1 PRNFPRRRAVAIQPP
16 GITQAAR
23 SASNGCAQA
32 QGGSRMKL
40 GTLVIGVALLLG
52 TAGPGFAG
60 TVNCK
65 QVNKYLGTGRS
76 VSDVA
81 RTMVIDEADVQ
92 RSHEEAASQGATG
105 GTKDAAEPAG
115 E

>member
-1 PRNFPRRRAVAIQPP
+1 
-16 GITQAAR
+16 
-23 SASNGCAQA
+23 
-32 QGGSRMKL
+32 MKL

-81 RTMVIDEADVQ
+81 QTMVIDEADVKKCQ
-92 RSHEEAASQGATG
+92 EQAASEGAAG
-105 GTKDAAEPAG
+105 GAKDAAKPAG
-115 E
+115 DAATKDKPK

>member
-1 PRNFPRRRAVAIQPP
+1 MERCY
-16 GITQAAR
+16 TAAR
-23 SASNGCAQA
+23 IPLGAQSVSNGCAQA

-40 GTLVIGVALLLG
+40 GTLVIGVALVLG

-60 TVNCK
+60 AVNCK

-81 RTMVIDEADVQ
+81 QTMVIDEADVKKCQ
-92 RSHEEAASQGATG
+92 EEAASQGAAG
-105 GTKDAAEPAG
+105 ATKDAPKPADAPSKDMPK
-115 E
+115 

>member
-1 PRNFPRRRAVAIQPP
+1 
-16 GITQAAR
+16 
-23 SASNGCAQA
+23 
-32 QGGSRMKL
+32 MKL

-52 TAGPGFAG
+52 RAGPGFAG

-81 RTMVIDEADVQ
+81 QTMVIDEADVKKCQ
-92 RSHEEAASQGATG
+92 EEAGKEGAAG
-105 GTKDAAEPAG
+105 SAKDAAKPAA
-115 E
+115 EAPSKDMPK

>member
-1 PRNFPRRRAVAIQPP
+1 
-16 GITQAAR
+16 
-23 SASNGCAQA
+23 
-32 QGGSRMKL
+32 MKL

-60 TVNCK
+60 AVNCK

-81 RTMVIDEADVQ
+81 QTMVIDEADVKKCQ
-92 RSHEEAASQGATG
+92 EQAGSEGAAGAV
-105 GTKDAAEPAG
+105 KDATKPAG
-115 E
+115 EAPAKDMPK